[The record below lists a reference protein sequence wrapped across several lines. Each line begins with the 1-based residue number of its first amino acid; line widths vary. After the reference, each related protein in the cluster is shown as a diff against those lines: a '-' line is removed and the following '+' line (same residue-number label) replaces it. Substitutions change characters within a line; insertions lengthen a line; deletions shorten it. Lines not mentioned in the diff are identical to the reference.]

1 MLLLNEINDT
11 CIKLEN
17 QTKELAQQKSETEI
31 DNLRIKEALGRLS
44 DDVA

>member
-11 CIKLEN
+11 CIKMEN
-17 QTKELAQQKSETEI
+17 QIKELVQQKSVAEI
-31 DNLRIKEALGRLS
+31 ENLHIKEELGRLS